1 MVMKLEMVQN
11 SRLSK
16 EIKGWPKNAE
26 EKTLSEISSQGW
38 SLLNGDLPL
47 PVATLKQSVIED
59 NSNWMR
65 LFTEKYGARIS
76 PHGKTTMAPQLFQ
89 RQLEDGAWA
98 ITVATVHQLRLC
110 RHWGIRRVLM
120 ANQVAGKQNMKEL
133 CLELA
138 EDPEFDFYLLADSTE
153 NVDQLAEAAR
163 KHLLKKPIQILVE
176 LGFPGGRTGCR
187 NMELALEVARRVQ
200 SNEPNLA
207 LRGVEGY
214 EALLRAQPEPEKSI
228 RDFLEDLSLLAQ
240 RCAEEGLFGEGAVIL
255 SAGGSDFFDLV
266 LDQLEAPSGKQEVI
280 RVIRSGCYLT
290 HDSLNYKRIFEK
302 IRKRC
307 PEADQLPP
315 GLMPALQV
323 WGAVQSLPEPGLAIV
338 NVGKRDISYDAEL
351 PIPEMFFRPEK
362 DPRPQ
367 KTPEGC
373 RVNDLNDQHANIE
386 LPEDPG
392 LRIGDLVGFGI
403 SHPCTTFDKWRLM
416 YLLDD
421 DYRVTGGIRI
431 YMS

>member
-1 MVMKLEMVQN
+1 MDLEPIEHSVLNQDF
-11 SRLSK
+11 
-16 EIKGWPKNAE
+16 KGWPKGVGD
-26 EKTLSEISSQGW
+26 KKISCIQDQGW
-38 SLLNGDLPL
+38 NLLNGDLPL
-47 PVATLKQSVIED
+47 PVATLKQSVMEN
-59 NSNWMR
+59 NSRWMQ
-65 LFTEKYGARIS
+65 LFAEKFGARIS
-76 PHGKTTMAPQLFQ
+76 PHGKTTMAPQLFH

-98 ITVATVHQLRLC
+98 ITVATVHQMRLC
-110 RHWGIRRVLM
+110 RKWGIKKVLM
-120 ANQVAGKQNMKEL
+120 ANQVVGQQNLREL
-133 CLELA
+133 CLELR
-138 EDPEFDFYLLADSTE
+138 EDPEFDFYLLADSCE
-153 NVDQLAEAAR
+153 NVDQLAEAAK
-163 KHLLKKPIQILVE
+163 KHGLSKPIQILVE

-187 NMELALEVARRVQ
+187 NGELAMEVAKRVK
-200 SNEPNLA
+200 SHDPFLV

-214 EALLRAQPEPEKSI
+214 EALLRKQPEPEKSI
-228 RDFLEDLSLLAQ
+228 REFLVDLNLLANK
-240 RCAEEGLFGEGAVIL
+240 CAEMGLFGDGAVIL

-266 LDQLEAPSGKQEVI
+266 LEHLEAPSGKHEVV

-315 GLMPALQV
+315 GLKPSLQV
-323 WGAVQSLPEPGLAIV
+323 WGAIQSLPEPGLAIV

-351 PIPEMFFRPEK
+351 PIPETFFRPGK
-362 DPRPQ
+362 DDKPLNMPD
-367 KTPEGC
+367 GS
-373 RVNDLNDQHANIE
+373 RVTELNDQHAYVE
-386 LPEDPG
+386 LTSEMG
-392 LRIGDLVGFGI
+392 LTVGDMMAFGI